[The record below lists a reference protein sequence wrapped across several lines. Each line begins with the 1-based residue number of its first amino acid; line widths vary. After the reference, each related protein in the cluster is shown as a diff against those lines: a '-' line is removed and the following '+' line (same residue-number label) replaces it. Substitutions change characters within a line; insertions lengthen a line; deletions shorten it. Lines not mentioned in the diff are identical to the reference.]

1 MVLPNLEQKT
11 EKKKVNS
18 FWDKVFKKK
27 SLRKPQRIAVMYLRK
42 NNMGEVLDVD
52 TNKGFFDIAGKTY
65 HISRDCLYTIG
76 KDRIPLAI
84 IEEDGLRPIGNSEFY
99 KKLSE
104 IKNYE
109 RICAEYQDLVLKA
122 IRHAELVK
130 YQSLDK
136 AKINPKIAIGLAIA
150 AIIG

>member
-84 IEEDGLRPIGNSEFY
+84 IEEDGLRPIGNRKS
-99 KKLSE
+99 
-104 IKNYE
+104 
-109 RICAEYQDLVLKA
+109 V
-122 IRHAELVK
+122 V
-130 YQSLDK
+130 
-136 AKINPKIAIGLAIA
+136 
-150 AIIG
+150 